1 MLVRKSGS
9 PACIIKAVR
18 DVDAAPIEK
27 VVVDVGVEE
36 VDIVPMLPLQ
46 PMESLSLAV
55 VAFDEHEDAAHL
67 QRASTHAALNML
79 QPRALRSISVH
90 LDQLNLQ
97 ASWATPTLPTLPAAI
112 STARGISAA
121 LAAALATALAAALA
135 AALQPAQ
142 GPHLS

>member
-55 VAFDEHEDAAHL
+55 VAFDEDAAHL